1 MKKLSKIWV
10 LVTVALLSS
19 TMCRADAGFLH
30 DTPEL
35 HPTQEENSSSA
46 YPVSKA
52 YLFSIHHPGGSGVNF
67 LERLPKSNS
76 AENSRH
82 DNSGYLFVEFDIQRY
97 AKIQLCFFQITY
109 RSLTVKKLIFPFHS
123 HW

>member
-1 MKKLSKIWV
+1 MRKFCKIWV
-10 LVTVALLSS
+10 LVPLVLLSS
-19 TMCRADAGFLH
+19 TMCRADAGSFH

-35 HPTQEENSSSA
+35 HPSQEENSSSA

-52 YLFSIHHPGGSGVNF
+52 YLLPIHHPGGSGVNF

-76 AENSRH
+76 AENSQYY
-82 DNSGYLFVEFDIQRY
+82 NSGYLFVEFDIQRY
-97 AKIQLCFFQITY
+97 VKIHLRIFQVTY
-109 RSLTVKKLIFPFHS
+109 RGLRVKKLIFPFHS